1 MKKDKKET
9 RKYTRYDQAFKTE
22 AINLMNQ
29 GRSVKELSGLLGV
42 KEGVLYN
49 WKSGSKSNRPRPS
62 EETRQLKSE
71 NKRLKEQVEIL
82 KKALSIFSRSD

>member
-9 RKYTRYDQAFKTE
+9 RSYTRYDQAFKRE

-29 GRSVKELSGLLGV
+29 GRSVKELSDLLGV
-42 KEGVLYN
+42 KEGLLYN
-49 WKSGSKSNRPRPS
+49 WKSGNKTSRLKPS
-62 EETRQLKSE
+62 EETKQLKSE

-82 KKALSIFSRSD
+82 KKALSIFSQSD